1 MRRSVLASALTS
13 VLLASGLAAC
23 AGGPKADAQYV
34 EQPVETLYNDAAKL
48 LDSGRWTEA
57 ATAFDE
63 VERQHP
69 FSSWARRST
78 LMGAYARY
86 RLNEYEAAIEAA
98 QRFISLHPGND
109 SAAYAYYLIAL
120 SYFEQILDVGRD
132 QNTTVQ
138 ALQALQEVTRR
149 FPDSEYGRDALFKA
163 QMTHDQL
170 AGKEMEIGR
179 YYLTKDQHLAAVN
192 RFLRVIETPEFQTTT
207 HAPEA
212 LHRLVEAYLS
222 LGLIVEAQ
230 KTAAVLGYNYPESE
244 WYARTY
250 KIMTADNLPV
260 PKFGR
265 PEKLAQAALEA
276 EKSRSGRKG
285 RKGDRLKP
293 PEDGA
298 PTDVERQSNVPL
310 DEN

>member
-1 MRRSVLASALTS
+1 MSMRRSALATVMTSAL
-13 VLLASGLAAC
+13 LAAGLAAC

-34 EQPVETLYNDAAKL
+34 EQPVETLYNNAAKL

-57 ATAFDE
+57 ADAFDE

-69 FSSWARRST
+69 FSSWARRAS

-86 RLNEYEAAIEAA
+86 RLNEYEAAIEAS

-109 SAAYAYYLIAL
+109 SAAYAYYLIAI

-132 QNTTVQ
+132 QGTTQQ
-138 ALQALQEVTRR
+138 ALQALQEVVRR
-149 FPDSEYGRDALFKA
+149 FPDSEYGRDALFKS
-163 QMTHDQL
+163 QMTFDQL

-179 YYLTKDQHLAAVN
+179 YYLGKDQHLAAVN
-192 RFLRVIETPEFQTTT
+192 RFRRVIETPEFQTTT

-222 LGLIVEAQ
+222 LGLIAEAQ
-230 KTAAVLGYNYPESE
+230 KAAAVLGYNYPASE
-244 WYARTY
+244 WYERTY
-250 KIMTADNLPV
+250 RLMTSDRLPV

-265 PEKLAQAALEA
+265 AERQAKLAAQAQP
-276 EKSRSGRKG
+276 KRKRQKVG
-285 RKGDRLKP
+285 P
-293 PEDGA
+293 PELT
-298 PTDVERQSNVPL
+298 PKDVERGSNVPL
-310 DEN
+310 DEDVN